1 MHLVVIHI
9 MYKSI
14 KPSLAQRLPQQFERE
29 RDDATIKLQKFHL
42 IL

>member
-1 MHLVVIHI
+1 MHLVVIHV

-29 RDDATIKLQKFHL
+29 RDEQTMQLLNCKSFI
-42 IL
+42 